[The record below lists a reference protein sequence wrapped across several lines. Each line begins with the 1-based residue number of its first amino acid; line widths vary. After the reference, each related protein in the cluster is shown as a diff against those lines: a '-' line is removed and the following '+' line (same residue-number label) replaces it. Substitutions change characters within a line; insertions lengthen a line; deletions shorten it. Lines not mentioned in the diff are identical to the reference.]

1 MSNPKH
7 NYPPLKHNDD
17 DDSDGSIVMRTG
29 ANKAATKEMER
40 AVFAGKKAIWPLF
53 FATLLVGVGTSVWG
67 LLKETGDLHS
77 VFIVVLIGWGVLVGI
92 EGGMLHELSTVRRSH
107 HPKIV
112 LRICFIFGGWF
123 TGYMAGSCVLIGVWM
138 WQGRLDGSHKLAF
151 GLLIVQALLCI
162 GVVVAFVF
170 YIMLYG
176 RKLRTIQ
183 IQSKLKTPGTA
194 KQISAAV
201 GDVKRKV
208 SQLSQRSKRSSVP
221 SRRSSASTRVGRTSS
236 TASKRSGA
244 STLVPSDSSTDSDS
258 GGGSYKKG
266 ATATKAGGKGYDDDG
281 GSTDGAST
289 SGSEDTLL
297 PQSQYNTQARSKAPK
312 PSRPASTASVSQ
324 YSSSAAR
331 TGPPPSSSAR
341 PPPSM
346 RVGSPTF
353 SSPDSRA
360 PPMPVTRSS
369 STRVTIPVIV
379 RNGSQTTSASFD
391 PLTSRYVAYST
402 SPDTGPAPA
411 PANAYTSRAGPT
423 PLSTSP
429 QYTPYRPLST
439 PYSAAPPPSGYRSYS
454 YSPPTSPGPAS
465 SAPGSASSRDY
476 TRSSSARAP
485 PGVGIRP
492 TPPPSSAPPPSSPR
506 YAPSPSSYPFARSA
520 SSASSY
526 PASTAPYASTSAA
539 SSAYG
544 PQPASAPAP
553 SARPRN
559 PDALPAMPLYQRHS

>member
-1 MSNPKH
+1 M
-7 NYPPLKHNDD
+7 
-17 DDSDGSIVMRTG
+17 
-29 ANKAATKEMER
+29 
-40 AVFAGKKAIWPLF
+40 
-53 FATLLVGVGTSVWG
+53 
-67 LLKETGDLHS
+67 HS

-92 EGGMLHELSTVRRSH
+92 EVRASSVLSGPRAGKCSPAGSRRVACSTSYRPSGGRTIQRLSFAFASSSAC
-107 HPKIV
+107 V
-112 LRICFIFGGWF
+112 LQARMASSSRAAYALPRPQGWF

-151 GLLIVQALLCI
+151 GLLIVRLCALAARPRATLTPESSQVQALLCI

-208 SQLSQRSKRSSVP
+208 SQLSQRSKRSSAP

-312 PSRPASTASVSQ
+312 PSRPASTASASQ

-454 YSPPTSPGPAS
+454 YSPPTLPGPAS
-465 SAPGSASSRDY
+465 RASGSALSPSY

-492 TPPPSSAPPPSSPR
+492 PPPPSSAPPPSSPR
-506 YAPSPSSYPFARSA
+506 YAPPPSSYPSARPA
-520 SSASSY
+520 SSASPY

-553 SARPRN
+553 SARARN